1 MSRLSLRTKAE
12 APPEP
17 VTDAHCEAALNAV
30 QASEEPIAVT
40 MAGSPPGGED
50 VVSEI
55 EHAAPSPGPAQVA
68 TEERDPSQESG
79 RAKRSVRRKSAAI
92 IEAASDDEEAGVEDK
107 PGEKGRS
114 SWGSDQDFEAF
125 SDDSADSDEDSDDGD
140 SSENLS
146 DEESPPPKAK
156 GRGKAKAAA
165 PAPKATKAA
174 KPRASAGSAPAPR
187 PSKTPRLEAGTPRR
201 TSLASSGPKAT
212 PRAPV
217 SLAGKENPAPG
228 SDDSGARL
236 GRKLPTP
243 LASGLPAAR
252 QDKPLT
258 PRLIQP
264 GALRCPLAGMLRV
277 PGLRRK

>member
-50 VVSEI
+50 VVSAI

-79 RAKRSVRRKSAAI
+79 RAKRSVRRKSAVI

-107 PGEKGRS
+107 PG
-114 SWGSDQDFEAF
+114 DQDFEAF

-264 GALRCPLAGMLRV
+264 GGMLRV

>member
-1 MSRLSLRTKAE
+1 MKSVYSDTDMSRLSLRTKAE

-114 SWGSDQDFEAF
+114 SWGSAWCDV
-125 SDDSADSDEDSDDGD
+125 
-140 SSENLS
+140 
-146 DEESPPPKAK
+146 
-156 GRGKAKAAA
+156 
-165 PAPKATKAA
+165 
-174 KPRASAGSAPAPR
+174 
-187 PSKTPRLEAGTPRR
+187 
-201 TSLASSGPKAT
+201 ASSLWAAW
-212 PRAPV
+212 R
-217 SLAGKENPAPG
+217 
-228 SDDSGARL
+228 SDCDSCAR
-236 GRKLPTP
+236 
-243 LASGLPAAR
+243 S
-252 QDKPLT
+252 
-258 PRLIQP
+258 
-264 GALRCPLAGMLRV
+264 C
-277 PGLRRK
+277 